1 MSVILIAMNALF
13 VIATPIGNLDD
24 ITIRAIK
31 TLFTV
36 DILAC
41 EDTRRTGMLLA
52 ELRKRHG
59 VALSIPE
66 TNPKLVRFDDR
77 GEMNGAIELITLIED
92 GKSVGLV
99 SDAGTPLVSDP
110 GYVLI
115 SQCRKR
121 NIRVES
127 IPGASALLTALTST
141 GLPADKFTFLG
152 YPPEK
157 ESHRLKL
164 FTSLVESNKSI
175 ASTYIFYAA
184 PHKLIEMLGNLNEV
198 FGDIEV
204 TLARELTKIH
214 EEVITQKI
222 SILLESGYV
231 PKGEYVVLFRI

>member
-1 MSVILIAMNALF
+1 MGTLF

-31 TLFTV
+31 TLFSV

-59 VALSIPE
+59 VTLQIPE

-77 GEMNGAIELITLIED
+77 REMNGAIELITLIES

-121 NIRVES
+121 SIRVES
-127 IPGASALLTALTST
+127 IPGASALLAAITSS

-157 ESHRLKL
+157 ESHRIKL
-164 FTSLVESNKSI
+164 LLALVESHKLIS
-175 ASTYIFYAA
+175 STYIFYCA
-184 PHKLIEMLGNLNEV
+184 PHKLVEMLQNMLDTL
-198 FGDIEV
+198 GDRPV
-204 TLARELTKIH
+204 TIARELTKIH
-214 EEVITQKI
+214 EEIWTGTISDAQKTFAA
-222 SILLESGYV
+222 
-231 PKGEYVVLFRI
+231 PKGEIVLLFSL

>member
-1 MSVILIAMNALF
+1 MNTLY

-31 TLFTV
+31 TIFSV

-52 ELRKRHG
+52 ELRKRHS
-59 VALSIPE
+59 ALINLPE
-66 TNPKLVRFDDR
+66 TNPKLMRFDDR
-77 GEMNGAIELITLIED
+77 GEMNGSIELITLIEE
-92 GKSVGLV
+92 GTSVGLV

-110 GYVLI
+110 GYLLI
-115 SQCRKR
+115 SLCRKR

-127 IPGASALLTALTST
+127 IPGASAVLTALTSS
-141 GLPADKFTFLG
+141 GLAADKFTFLG

-157 ESHRLKL
+157 ASHRLKL
-164 FTSLVESNKSI
+164 FATIAYSNKTL
-175 ASTYIFYAA
+175 ASTYIFFAA
-184 PHKLIEMLGNLNEV
+184 PHKLLEMLTNMKEA

-214 EEVITQKI
+214 EEIRTEKI
-222 SILLESGYV
+222 SHLFDTNYE
-231 PKGEYVVLFRI
+231 PKGEYVVLFRLP

>member
-1 MSVILIAMNALF
+1 MGTLF

-31 TLFTV
+31 TLFAV

-59 VALSIPE
+59 AQLSIPE
-66 TNPKLVRFDDR
+66 ANPKLVRFDDR
-77 GEMNGAIELITLIED
+77 GEVNGAIELIGYLED
-92 GKSVGLV
+92 GNSVGLV
-99 SDAGTPLVSDP
+99 SDAGTPLISDP

-127 IPGASALLTALTST
+127 IPGASALLSALTSS
-141 GLPADKFTFLG
+141 GLAADKFTFLG

-164 FTSLVESNKSI
+164 FTALNESNKSI
-175 ASTYIFYAA
+175 ESTYIFYAA
-184 PHKLIEMLGNLNEV
+184 PHKLLEMLANMKTV
-198 FGDIEV
+198 FGDIEI

-214 EEVITQKI
+214 EEILTQKL
-222 SILLESGYV
+222 SMLLESAYE
-231 PKGEYVVLFRI
+231 PKGEYVVLFRV

>member
-1 MSVILIAMNALF
+1 MGTLYIV
-13 VIATPIGNLDD
+13 ATPIGNLDD

-31 TLFTV
+31 TIFSV

-52 ELRKRHG
+52 ELRKRHSS
-59 VALSIPE
+59 LLTIPD
-66 TNPKLVRFDDR
+66 TNPKLIRFDDR
-77 GEMNGAIELITLIED
+77 GEMNGAIELITLIEE
-92 GKSVGLV
+92 GKTVGLV

-127 IPGASALLTALTST
+127 IPGASALLAGLTSS
-141 GLPADKFTFLG
+141 GLAADKFTFLG

-164 FTSLVESNKSI
+164 FTALTESNKFI
-175 ASTYIFYAA
+175 ESTYIFYSA
-184 PHKLIEMLGNLNEV
+184 PHKLIEMLENMKQT

-214 EEVITQKI
+214 EEVSTQKL
-222 SILLESGYV
+222 SALLESSYE

>member
-1 MSVILIAMNALF
+1 MNTLY

-31 TLFTV
+31 TIFSV

-52 ELRKRHG
+52 ELRKRH
-59 VALSIPE
+59 ASLLDIPE

-77 GEMNGAIELITLIED
+77 GELNGAIELITHIEE
-92 GKSVGLV
+92 GKTVGLV

-121 NIRVES
+121 NIHVES
-127 IPGASALLTALTST
+127 IPGASALLTALTSS
-141 GLPADKFTFLG
+141 GLPPDKFTFLG

-157 ESHRLKL
+157 ESHRIKL
-164 FTSLVESNKSI
+164 LSAIAASHASLS
-175 ASTYIFYAA
+175 ATYIFYCA
-184 PHKLIEMLGNLNEV
+184 PHKLSETLQNMYDT
-198 FGDIEV
+198 FGDIHI
-204 TLARELTKIH
+204 TIARELTKLHEEIWSGTIH
-214 EEVITQKI
+214 EAQNNFTSPRGEIV
-222 SILLESGYV
+222 LLFT
-231 PKGEYVVLFRI
+231 L